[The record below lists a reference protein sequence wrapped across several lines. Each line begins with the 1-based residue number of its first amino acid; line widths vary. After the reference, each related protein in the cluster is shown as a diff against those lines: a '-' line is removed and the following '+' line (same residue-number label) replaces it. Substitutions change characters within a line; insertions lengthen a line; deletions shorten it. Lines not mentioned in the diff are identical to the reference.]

1 MWQKSGSGVLSLYMS
16 ESSFNLQVVLLST
29 LEMFILHICEALNPL
44 SLQKE
49 QLLIASVGKV
59 SLMSRVQLTGRVFLC
74 LWYLLGLLLLL
85 QALLQMG
92 VIFNT

>member
-1 MWQKSGSGVLSLYMS
+1 MS
-16 ESSFNLQVVLLST
+16 ESSFNLQVVLLSA
-29 LEMFILHICEALNPL
+29 LEMFILHICKELNPL
-44 SLQKE
+44 SLQNE
-49 QLLIASVGKV
+49 QLLIAPAGKV
-59 SLMSRVQLTGRVFLC
+59 SLMTKVFLC